1 MGIIDY
7 FRIPKRAWYW
17 YRNAYKGIAPPEW
30 PEAGTPARIALT
42 ADQTNQIKTDGTDD
56 VMLSVTILDADGK
69 PVNNSPAVS
78 LNIISGPGEFPT
90 GTSIL
95 FEKESDI
102 RILDGKAAIEF
113 RSYYAGETV
122 IRATSPG
129 LEPAEITLRF
139 IGSTPYTEAFKVKDR
154 PYTRFEVQDKT
165 DNLQTFGPNN
175 PTFCSSSADG
185 HSSAFAADGD
195 GATYWQAA
203 GNDPERSWTLDTE
216 KGLSIRHIRIAFPDT
231 DHYQYKV
238 EASMDREHWT
248 LIPDQTNH
256 KQNENIRM
264 IQVVPGIQGRFIRI
278 SFIGEKAAIT
288 DVQVMG
294 TVID

>member
-1 MGIIDY
+1 
-7 FRIPKRAWYW
+7 
-17 YRNAYKGIAPPEW
+17 
-30 PEAGTPARIALT
+30 
-42 ADQTNQIKTDGTDD
+42 
-56 VMLSVTILDADGK
+56 MLSITILDASGK
-69 PVNNSPAVS
+69 PVSNSPAVK
-78 LNIISGPGEFPT
+78 LDILSGPGEFPT

-129 LEPAEITLRF
+129 LKPAEVKIRF
-139 IGSTPYTEAFKVKDR
+139 TGSTPYTEAFKVKER
-154 PYTRFEVQDKT
+154 PYTRFETPTKT

-175 PTFCSSSADG
+175 PTFCSSSVNG

-195 GATYWQAA
+195 ESTYWQASE
-203 GNDPERSWTLDTE
+203 NDPERSWTLDTE
-216 KGLSIRHIRIAFPDT
+216 KGLSIRHIRIAFPDLT
-231 DHYQYKV
+231 PYQYKV
-238 EASMDREHWT
+238 EVSMDREHWS
-248 LIPDQTNH
+248 LIPDQTNN

-264 IQVVPGIQGRFIRI
+264 IQVVPGIQGRFVRI
-278 SFIGEKAAIT
+278 SFTGEKAAIT
-288 DVQVMG
+288 DVQVIG